1 MFSKKDNE
9 KVAELFELVKDRNNK
24 YKESENPEELTA
36 TWETVWII
44 IGSLQETREGL
55 SEQEIEMLDL
65 ILLKGKNDYKIHI
78 ILGDELKALQLLR
91 YDAWYRENVSVGDG
105 IWIGN
110 GIQDQYL
117 LQTSGTDQ
125 EVKNDIT
132 DEFGY
137 IVENGNAVKI
147 KIVKEADVHE
157 KDIS

>member
-1 MFSKKDNE
+1 M
-9 KVAELFELVKDRNNK
+9 
-24 YKESENPEELTA
+24 TA
-36 TWETVWII
+36 TWGTVWII
-44 IGSLQETREGL
+44 IGSLQETREEL
-55 SEQEIEMLDL
+55 SEQETEMLDL
-65 ILLKGKNDYKIHI
+65 ILLKGRNDYKIHI

-91 YDAWYRENVSVGDG
+91 YDTWYRENVSVGNG

-110 GIQDQYL
+110 GVQDQYL
-117 LQTSGTDQ
+117 LQTLGTDQ